1 MIVKLAPLFTI
12 VQCFLIS
19 LLRWVLFAFLLRRH
33 FQQREQKSLCSR
45 TTYRALAR
53 GKAHINNVIRREI
66 CNKASR
72 RYAAGRRR
80 RHLGP
85 INPFLQP
92 EFNRGHDSNLE
103 ICRWICF
110 WRSVIYTPHIKP
122 ENCHTIE
129 IVFVTFR
136 CRCSCSCSS
145 GWSKEDLCRQ
155 SNREPFS
162 KHPVMDLHPSLPKLH
177 LWVILIYFLNLFYN
191 WTAFSGLLNCFVN
204 TIPSMFSR
212 QI

>member
-1 MIVKLAPLFTI
+1 ML
-12 VQCFLIS
+12 S
-19 LLRWVLFAFLLRRH
+19 AFLLEDTLRK
-33 FQQREQKSLCSR
+33 ENKSLFVPQR
-45 TTYRALAR
+45 RIGALAK

-110 WRSVIYTPHIKP
+110 WRSVIYAPHIKP
-122 ENCHTIE
+122 ENCLRNSTQ
-129 IVFVTFR
+129 
-136 CRCSCSCSS
+136 
-145 GWSKEDLCRQ
+145 SK
-155 SNREPFS
+155 
-162 KHPVMDLHPSLPKLH
+162 
-177 LWVILIYFLNLFYN
+177 
-191 WTAFSGLLNCFVN
+191 
-204 TIPSMFSR
+204 
-212 QI
+212 